1 MQLNNQKDGK
11 MKKILTI
18 ITAITIINMSAY
30 GFTTCMRSNSY
41 VGIFKKN
48 VDGTSKDSDATD
60 KIWKVVFDYMTIT
73 GFASCNDISGT
84 ANTPKTNL
92 VTGVEDT
99 GIYCWCEMWPVTD
112 YGYETGPT
120 SYWMYLK
127 SYADAATCA
136 SSCADDCAVAVRDDD
151 TFRTAMFES
160 MW

>member
-1 MQLNNQKDGK
+1 

-18 ITAITIINMSAY
+18 IAAITITSMSAY
-30 GFTTCMRSNSY
+30 GFTTCARNNSY
-41 VGIFKKN
+41 IGIFKKN
-48 VDGTSKDSDATD
+48 VDGTSKTSNASAKT
-60 KIWKVVFDYMTIT
+60 WQVTFDYMTIT

-84 ANTPKTNL
+84 ANAPTTNL

-99 GIYCWCEMWPVTD
+99 GAHCWCEMWPVTD

-120 SYWMYLK
+120 SYWMYLTA
-127 SYADAATCA
+127 YADASTCA
-136 SSCADDCAVAVRDDD
+136 SSCADACATAVKDDD